1 MLKIVDSL
9 LKRKYKYYNP
19 YLFICISF
27 IVAIVT
33 VIFQR
38 IVNTPFVTIFV
49 LLSCFL
55 NSNKETVA
63 FLQLSKFDAFRLTS
77 ERTFKLSLF
86 LYVKRNKFIW
96 FSLFFSVLCLTN
108 FSMIMENVSLILIAI
123 IILFCNFIGNKLG
136 ETIAEIHFVIL
147 IVLVTFNLGYYFP
160 VAANGMFCSGLIILL
175 MDDGTREKKDQRSL
189 KKIVLSNKVPAL
201 VRYFIFGKWKSNLC
215 LLIVFLLPK
224 IVVLL
229 GIKIHY
235 SFMTTMNFMGMFL
248 ILLIFE
254 LLQDV
259 NLEKRGIE
267 YNRLRMYKLF
277 EINFFKRVLLSNYIP
292 TSLIAL
298 FLVLIINIFDL
309 RILITQALLIIMLVL
324 WYKFFEE
331 KSLIEKNK
339 PTWQLSYIRC
349 WIPSTTVFL
358 FAFAPQ
364 IAQYIEKIRG

>member
-27 IVAIVT
+27 IAALVT
-33 VIFQR
+33 VVFQR

-55 NSNKETVA
+55 NSNKETDA

-175 MDDGTREKKDQRSL
+175 MDDGKREKKDQRSL

-215 LLIVFLLPK
+215 LVIVFLLPK

-229 GIKIHY
+229 GIKIPH
-235 SFMTTMNFMGMFL
+235 SFMTTMNFMGMFF

-298 FLVLIINIFDL
+298 FLVLIVNIFDL
-309 RILITQALLIIMLVL
+309 RILITQALLIVMLVL